1 MIGTALHAGIEWH
14 LRTQPGNGCWS
25 RTPRSRHVALESWK
39 DGARSCS
46 LEPLAVERTVYC
58 FDCGYAGTLDL
69 YARVKGVLTVLY
81 PEAFLQNVAYRHAAE
96 RGGLA
101 SAERLIVRLLTKSS
115 WTIPRGRS
123 CPFRTRRRSTSPLPR
138 CTSGART
145 GAWKAIAS
153 TTTSGDVAVRV
164 ALQEEPLSRFMIMS
178 DRASTIPDITPAIAE
193 SRTHDDAAARFLAQ
207 FSTTC
212 REEALHLAFKPC
224 GPASSPIVSSRAN
237 SRGRFISAA
246 TGVTSAEATALPT
259 KPRKRNS
266 VRSSD
271 RHPGA
276 WPING
281 LRSGA
286 SSGASGTPSGR
297 RFVPAW
303 PRSVWRRR
311 VL

>member
-1 MIGTALHAGIEWH
+1 MSIVKGIGAFGRVLTHALLIKTG
-14 LRTQPGNGCWS
+14 S
-25 RTPRSRHVALESWK
+25 V
-39 DGARSCS
+39 
-46 LEPLAVERTVYC
+46 
-58 FDCGYAGTLDL
+58 
-69 YARVKGVLTVLY
+69 ARVLHRKV
-81 PEAFLQNVAYRHAAE
+81 
-96 RGGLA
+96 
-101 SAERLIVRLLTKSS
+101 TKSS

-246 TGVTSAEATALPT
+246 TESPPPKQQHSL
-259 KPRKRNS
+259 RNRGS
-266 VRSSD
+266 VI
-271 RHPGA
+271 P
-276 WPING
+276 
-281 LRSGA
+281 
-286 SSGASGTPSGR
+286 
-297 RFVPAW
+297 
-303 PRSVWRRR
+303 
-311 VL
+311 